1 MLFIAENELER
12 ALVAAVK
19 DPASGPDF
27 YRLLLE
33 HDLLVLGTVEGQE
46 DASDKIALELGGKLN
61 LVSGHKDGSRF
72 LPIFSSLTR
81 LQEYVKQ
88 DSKYLSIN
96 GRALLEW
103 TRGAPITLNPASEYG
118 KELTPGQ
125 VQQLL
130 GGPAPARVIVGETEY
145 PTALVEALTQL
156 FAARPDIQTAWMIQ
170 LASADRATEPHPLV
184 GIETVGDWPSLMQAI
199 QTMAQ
204 TSVPGMMF
212 DVQRVDRRN
221 PGGMTGG
228 LLQVQP
234 FYQRGAPSGPTLN

>member
-33 HDLLVLGTVEGQE
+33 QDLLVLGTVEGQE
-46 DASDKIALELGGKLN
+46 DASDKIALKLGGKLN
-61 LVSGHKDGSRF
+61 LVSGLKEGSRY
-72 LPIFSSLTR
+72 LPVFSSLTR

-103 TRGAPITLNPASEYG
+103 THGAPVTLNPASEYG
-118 KELTPGQ
+118 KELTPDQ
-125 VQQLL
+125 IRQLL
-130 GGPAPARVIVGETEY
+130 GGPAPLRVIAGQAEY
-145 PTALVEALTQL
+145 PTALVEGLTQL
-156 FAARPDIQTAWMIQ
+156 FAVRPDIQTAWMIQ
-170 LASADRATEPHPLV
+170 LTNADPAQEPHPLV
-184 GIETVGDWPSLMQAI
+184 GIETVGDWPSLMQAV
-199 QTMAQ
+199 QAMAQ

-221 PGGMTGG
+221 PGGMTGA
-228 LLQVQP
+228 LLQVPP
-234 FYQRGAPSGPTLN
+234 FYQRAGGPTLN